1 MPIYSIAILLCGLLD
16 KKNESGWMMKWS
28 GFKKNGFLPESSAY
42 ALGWAK
48 LSFMPNFK
56 FSNP

>member
-1 MPIYSIAILLCGLLD
+1 MDDGVEWMD
-16 KKNESGWMMKWS
+16 TKKFQEKIV
-28 GFKKNGFLPESSAY
+28 FGFLPESSAC
-42 ALGWAK
+42 AFGWAK